1 MFTFMFICCGAGGL
15 SCCIPITAVAVA
27 VAVAVAAAATK
38 AAALNA
44 SGGGPPLG
52 WLVPGVVGVGGYPL
66 KKCKQKCFNFPLFLK
81 HRHVLNTIWT
91 YIFLYYNY
99 MSHTIIQYLHYNA
112 S

>member
-1 MFTFMFICCGAGGL
+1 MFICCGAGGR

-66 KKCKQKCFNFPLFLK
+66 KSANKS
-81 HRHVLNTIWT
+81 VSVI
-91 YIFLYYNY
+91 
-99 MSHTIIQYLHYNA
+99 
-112 S
+112 